1 MIKYILL
8 ISSMTLA
15 VLGQIFFKK
24 GIASSALSPNIL
36 SILQTIFTPY
46 VFFGFFI
53 YGLSS
58 IVWLFVL
65 QRFPLSVAYP
75 SLALTYIIV
84 AVLSTFIFKE
94 SLNFEKIIG
103 ILLIFIGVY
112 FINK

>member
-1 MIKYILL
+1 MKYILL
-8 ISSMTLA
+8 VLSMTLA

-24 GIASSALSPNIL
+24 GIAASTLSPNIL
-36 SILQTIFTPY
+36 SILQTIFTPF

-58 IVWLFVL
+58 IIWLFVL

-75 SLALTYIIV
+75 SLALTYVIV
-84 AVLSTFIFKE
+84 AISSTFIFKE
-94 SLNFEKIIG
+94 SLNFEKMMG
-103 ILLIFIGVY
+103 ILFIFIGVY